1 MFTLVLFQRRF
12 FKSIYFL
19 KLIEDTKIVIAL
31 TSNMYQLINDW
42 DRQKQNK
49 SRQTDLDSL
58 KKIKEKLNKIRKSK
72 EQWAKKK
79 LYHFPGIF

>member
-1 MFTLVLFQRRF
+1 
-12 FKSIYFL
+12 
-19 KLIEDTKIVIAL
+19 
-31 TSNMYQLINDW
+31 MYQLINDW